1 MKPISELLRERI
13 KALRMSEID
22 LRYRA
27 LTRWLQFGSPSG
39 RAPGEF
45 VMDAIEHARTHPD
58 VAEFTRVVDPEM
70 VDLPLPHAPPDIQAA
85 YAPRTSLSF
94 LAEGVFRYRRARV
107 LGGYVGAVIAADG
120 RLIVPFSTDP
130 FGFGRHRSSAR
141 LWLPRRRKLRGKVAM
156 IATPEAGRNYYHFTM
171 DLLPRLFLLKQA
183 GHPLESFDHILAN
196 LGGCLYEMPLLEKFG
211 VPSGRLLNVESDSHF
226 EIDELFVPT
235 FRPAENGVAAW
246 KVNCLRDAILGKQ
259 AGSIPVQDRKKLFL
273 TRKNA
278 AHRRIVNDREIQ
290 EAAEAL
296 GFTTIDCGALS
307 VAEQIATFSTASHVA
322 GMTGAAFTNLLYCPP
337 DAKAVIILSA
347 DDLAGH
353 YWSLNAVRGM
363 PFTVVAGRP
372 SFSMG
377 SASGNRV
384 SRVDIRVDIG
394 EWVAAL
400 ESTLC
405 SNPETTLT

>member
-1 MKPISELLRERI
+1 MKPISEFLRERI

-27 LTRWLQFGSPSG
+27 ITRWLQFGSPSR
-39 RAPGEF
+39 RAPREF
-45 VMDAIEHARTHPD
+45 VMDPIDHARSHPD
-58 VAEFTRVVDPEM
+58 VAEFTRVVDAEI
-70 VDLPLPHAPPDIQAA
+70 VNLPLPHATPDVQAA
-85 YAPRTSLSF
+85 YASRTSISF
-94 LAEGVFRYRRARV
+94 PAEGVFRYRRARV
-107 LGGYVGAVIAADG
+107 LGGYAGAIVAADG

-130 FGFGRHRSSAR
+130 FGFGRHRSSSR
-141 LWLPRRRKLRGKVAM
+141 LWLPRRRKLRGKVAF
-156 IATPEAGRNYYHFTM
+156 IATPEADRNYYHFTM

-196 LGGCLYEMPLLEKFG
+196 FGGSAYETPLLEEFG
-211 VPSGRLLNVESDSHF
+211 VRADRVLNVGSDSHF
-226 EIDELFVPT
+226 EVDELFVPT
-235 FRPAENGVAAW
+235 SCPAEKGVAAW
-246 KVNCLRDAILGKQ
+246 KVDGLRDTILGKLGG
-259 AGSIPVQDRKKLFL
+259 AIPIQDRKRLFL
-273 TRKNA
+273 TRKHA
-278 AHRRIVNDREIQ
+278 AHRRIVNDGEVQ
-290 EAAEAL
+290 EAAEAR

-307 VAEQIATFSTASHVA
+307 VSQQIATFSTASHVA

-363 PFTVVAGRP
+363 PFSIVVGRP

-377 SASGNRV
+377 SESGNRV

-394 EWVAAL
+394 EWIAAL